1 MAEAKEKSDSE
12 LIGLAKENPESFGL
26 LMERYQGP
34 LFHYVR
40 RLTQGTHEEI
50 EDLLQEIFIKIYQH
64 LNEYESSL
72 KFSSWAYRVAHNH
85 VVDHFRKISARP
97 KADALEEKEWET
109 LIRASIDPEKDFSN
123 RDCLDRIKEC
133 LEDLPLQY
141 KEILILRFLEEKSYD
156 EIMDILKKPKGSVAT
171 LIARGRGKLLDK
183 MREKNI
189 NCF

>member
-1 MAEAKEKSDSE
+1 MAEAKEKADFE
-12 LIGLAKENPESFGL
+12 LIESAKENPESFGL

-40 RLTQGTHEEI
+40 RLTQGTREEV

-64 LNEYESSL
+64 LNEYEPSL

-109 LIRASIDPEKDFSN
+109 LIRASVNPEKDFSN

-133 LEDLPLQY
+133 LEELPLKY
-141 KEILILRFLEEKSYD
+141 KEILILRFLEEKNYD

-171 LIARGRGKLLDK
+171 LIARGREKLLGK
-183 MREKNI
+183 MKEMDI